1 MRDKRPVVTCTL
13 RRPNQGSI
21 HPPESFM
28 SHNFTQTLAAAT
40 LAASALA
47 AAPAHALSF
56 QMHTSGTSQ
65 VIEVVN
71 TQGPVLRFATQT
83 EGTGSLGL
91 TGYLSTDVIDMAT
104 GQGSG
109 SNRFVA
115 PNGDEL
121 RGSFTVQV
129 LPAGTPGALRV
140 QGLTLFEG
148 GTGIFAGASGSAQ
161 FVGTGQF
168 VSETQA
174 LVSFE
179 HTGQLSMV
187 PEPATA
193 ALLLGGLAAVAGGV
207 QRRRAG

>member
-1 MRDKRPVVTCTL
+1 M
-13 RRPNQGSI
+13 Q
-21 HPPESFM
+21 
-28 SHNFTQTLAAAT
+28 
-40 LAASALA
+40 
-47 AAPAHALSF
+47 
-56 QMHTSGTSQ
+56 TSGTSQ
-65 VIEVVN
+65 VIEIIN

-91 TGYLSTDVIDMAT
+91 TGYLSTDVINMAT

-109 SNRFVA
+109 TNRFVA

-129 LPAGTPGALRV
+129 LPGATPGALSV

-148 GTGIFAGASGSAQ
+148 GTGIFDGATGSAS

-168 VSETQA
+168 VSDTRA

-187 PEPATA
+187 PEPATG

-207 QRRRAG
+207 RRQRQA

>member
-1 MRDKRPVVTCTL
+1 
-13 RRPNQGSI
+13 
-21 HPPESFM
+21 
-28 SHNFTQTLAAAT
+28 
-40 LAASALA
+40 
-47 AAPAHALSF
+47 
-56 QMHTSGTSQ
+56 
-65 VIEVVN
+65 
-71 TQGPVLRFATQT
+71 
-83 EGTGSLGL
+83 
-91 TGYLSTDVIDMAT
+91 MAT

-109 SNRFVA
+109 TNRFVA

-129 LPAGTPGALRV
+129 LPGATPGALSV

-148 GTGIFAGASGSAQ
+148 GTGIFDGATGSAS

-168 VSETQA
+168 VSDTRA

-187 PEPATA
+187 PEPATG

-207 QRRRAG
+207 RRQRQA

>member
-1 MRDKRPVVTCTL
+1 MKAL
-13 RRPNQGSI
+13 QPN
-21 HPPESFM
+21 PEPFM
-28 SHNFTQTLAAAT
+28 TSTIQNTLAAAA

-47 AAPAHALSF
+47 SPQAQALAF
-56 QMHTSGTSQ
+56 QMQTSGTSQ
-65 VIEVVN
+65 VIEIIN

-91 TGYLSTDVIDMAT
+91 TGYLSTDVINMAT

-109 SNRFVA
+109 TNRFVA

-129 LPAGTPGALRV
+129 LPGATPGALSV
-140 QGLTLFEG
+140 QGLTRFEG
-148 GTGIFAGASGSAQ
+148 GTGIFDGATGSAS

-168 VSETQA
+168 VSDTRA

-187 PEPATA
+187 PEPATG

-207 QRRRAG
+207 RRQRQA

>member
-1 MRDKRPVVTCTL
+1 MTSTL
-13 RRPNQGSI
+13 Q
-21 HPPESFM
+21 H
-28 SHNFTQTLAAAT
+28 TLAAAT

-47 AAPAHALSF
+47 SPHAQALAF
-56 QMHTSGTSQ
+56 QMQTSGTSQ

-129 LPAGTPGALRV
+129 FPAGTPGALRV
-140 QGLTLFEG
+140 EGLTLFEG
-148 GTGIFAGASGSAQ
+148 GTGLFDGATGSAH

-168 VSETQA
+168 VSDTQA

-179 HTGQLSMV
+179 HTGQLSLV
-187 PEPATA
+187 PEPATG
-193 ALLLGGLAAVAGGV
+193 ALLLGGLAAVAGAV
-207 QRRRAG
+207 RRQRQA

>member
-1 MRDKRPVVTCTL
+1 
-13 RRPNQGSI
+13 
-21 HPPESFM
+21 M
-28 SHNFTQTLAAAT
+28 SHTLAHTLAAAT
-40 LAASALA
+40 LAASTLA
-47 AAPAHALSF
+47 ATPAQALSF
-56 QMHTSGTSQ
+56 HMRASGTSQ

-71 TQGPVLRFATQT
+71 AQGPVLRFATQT

-129 LPAGTPGALRV
+129 LPAGTAGALRV
-140 QGLTLFEG
+140 EGLTQFEG
-148 GTGIFAGASGSAQ
+148 GTGMFAGATGSAQ

-187 PEPATA
+187 PEPATSV
-193 ALLLGGLAAVAGGV
+193 LLLGGLAAAAGVAGSA
-207 QRRRAG
+207 RRRAI